1 MKTCTTNLKEHVPDS
16 YPDITHTTIADMLAN
31 DGFINKVHTMQ
42 IPTCHQFAS
51 ICIETRETL
60 LKFTNNEYSILPNH
74 PITFQPDDNDK
85 IRIWIENLPIELPDK
100 EVKTFLSKYTTPV
113 GKTYYPGTKPT
124 TNSSLQE
131 PEYTNVLNLPNTYQ
145 NISIKLID
153 TYVFA
158 LMISPKI
165 NNKTY
170 HTQQQHRYQI
180 TYQRRINKKHHN
192 KKHNSNKKYK
202 KNNSKYKKLN

>member
-1 MKTCTTNLKEHVPDS
+1 M
-16 YPDITHTTIADMLAN
+16 
-31 DGFINKVHTMQ
+31 
-42 IPTCHQFAS
+42 
-51 ICIETRETL
+51 
-60 LKFTNNEYSILPNH
+60 
-74 PITFQPDDNDK
+74 
-85 IRIWIENLPIELPDK
+85 
-100 EVKTFLSKYTTPV
+100 
-113 GKTYYPGTKPT
+113 
-124 TNSSLQE
+124 
-131 PEYTNVLNLPNTYQ
+131 
-145 NISIKLID
+145 ID

-202 KNNSKYKKLN
+202 KNNNKYKRLNQTANTEKYKPRQEIQEKQQQIQKTQLVITEKYVEQLQYGENNYRTIHNNQQKQNYKKKNYCHNLKNPLYGGKAPLMEKNIQNGKRIPMNYIIS